1 MDCNFIFITG
11 CDMVW
16 LWVSWKKWTGKYIVD
31 RLPGGPYTLSSGH
44 LWLQLS
50 IPGARKVMHVC
61 IGMQEGGRERDV
73 CVCVCV
79 CVLHR
84 KSSDYWVDSRTP
96 CSILSACLM
105 TRANLNLWFSLLLC
119 EIRGAAYT
127 VVSVCCVSQPW
138 SGLLLESWSRTSR
151 RPLPVQLDSC
161 LLSWLL
167 LPLLWK

>member
-61 IGMQEGGRERDV
+61 IGMQEGGREREMCV

-79 CVLHR
+79 CVAQEKQWLLGRQQDSLLHSISLSHDQG
-84 KSSDYWVDSRTP
+84 KSQPLVQSPPLWNKGS
-96 CSILSACLM
+96 SIHGGFCVLCLSAM
-105 TRANLNLWFSLLLC
+105 
-119 EIRGAAYT
+119 IRIALRKLI
-127 VVSVCCVSQPW
+127 QNFQ
-138 SGLLLESWSRTSR
+138 TSTPSSAR
-151 RPLPVQLDSC
+151 QLSA
-161 LLSWLL
+161 
-167 LPLLWK
+167 